1 MARPI
6 PRDAPV
12 TMATGVED
20 EFDMR
25 TALGKYKAE
34 HPGRFGT

>member
-20 EFDMR
+20 EFDIG
-25 TALGKYKAE
+25 TALGKKNAG